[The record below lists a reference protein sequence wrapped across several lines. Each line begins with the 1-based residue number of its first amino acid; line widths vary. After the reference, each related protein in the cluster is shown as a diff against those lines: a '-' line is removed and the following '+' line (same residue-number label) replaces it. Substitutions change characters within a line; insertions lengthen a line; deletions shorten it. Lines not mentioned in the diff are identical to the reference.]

1 MRKAFTMLELVIV
14 IIVIGILAVMAIPR
28 LERDNLA
35 EAVDQI
41 VSHIRYTQ
49 HLAMQDNKFDPSEK
63 DWHKKRW
70 SIAFNEVN
78 VCGSKEWRYS
88 IYIDK
93 SVSGNLNSENEVAKD
108 PQNPIKYMSAGWSGG
123 ESYCKN
129 ITPKFNI
136 GKTFGIQ
143 EVKFSDA
150 CKDVQTISFDEFGRP
165 MLSVSTTKTG
175 GGVGG
180 AERGYDRILKF
191 GDICK
196 ITFAT
201 QKKSAEIT
209 IAPETGFVSVK
220 YN

>member
-1 MRKAFTMLELVIV
+1 MKKAFTMLELVVVIV
-14 IIVIGILAVMAIPR
+14 VIGILAAMAIPR

-49 HLAMQDNKFDPSEK
+49 HLAMQDNRFDPNDSS
-63 DWHKKRW
+63 WYKKRW
-70 SIAFNEVN
+70 SITFNEVN

-88 IYIDK
+88 IYTDK
-93 SVSGNLNSENEVAKD
+93 SVSGNLNSETEVAKD
-108 PQNPIKYMSAGWSGG
+108 PQNPTKYMSAGWSGG
-123 ESYCKN
+123 GSFCKN
-129 ITPKFNI
+129 ISPKFNI

-165 MLSVSTTKTG
+165 MLSVSTTTT

-196 ITFAT
+196 ITFTAE
-201 QKKSAEIT
+201 KKSAEIT
-209 IAPETGFVSVK
+209 ITPETGFVIVN
-220 YN
+220 YL